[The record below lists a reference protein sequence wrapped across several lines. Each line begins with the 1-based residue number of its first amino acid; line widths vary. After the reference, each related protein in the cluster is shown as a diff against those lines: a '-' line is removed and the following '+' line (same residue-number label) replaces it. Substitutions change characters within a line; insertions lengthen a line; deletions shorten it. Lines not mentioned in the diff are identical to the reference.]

1 MRVIGV
7 IAKDVYV
14 SLEITLEDMK
24 KIKKVL
30 QMSEFKYDS
39 TIKEESDLN
48 EFLVDELY
56 PFIEGV
62 IEGVENGH

>member
-30 QMSEFKYDS
+30 QMSEFKYNS
-39 TIKEESDLN
+39 TVKEESDLN